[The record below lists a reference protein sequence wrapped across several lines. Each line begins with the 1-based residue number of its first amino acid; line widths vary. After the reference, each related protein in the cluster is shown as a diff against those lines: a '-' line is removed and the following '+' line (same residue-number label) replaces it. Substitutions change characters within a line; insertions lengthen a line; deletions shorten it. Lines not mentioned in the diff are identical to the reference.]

1 MSFLRRSQW
10 EYQTGSTF
18 GASIEFVMGSGG
30 EILLKNP
37 SGQFQRFWYGGL
49 GVGFGVG
56 VKIPKVRL
64 PKFAIKG
71 KSISGSGSAEAFPS
85 IGWIYM
91 TSAFSG
97 TELDRSDLQ
106 GGAVYLDGSAE
117 LILAGGSGS
126 VMLLGINPA
135 LLSLAI
141 SQLTINPMLFEWVIQ
156 RAKALL
162 IMMGVNAG
170 LNPGGKGFGGGAGI
184 LAGYVH

>member
-18 GASIEFVMGSGG
+18 GASIELVMGSGG

-49 GVGFGVG
+49 GVGLGFG

-64 PKFAIKG
+64 PKFAINSKA
-71 KSISGSGSAEAFPS
+71 ISGSGSAEAFPS
-85 IGWIYM
+85 TGWIYM

-97 TELDRSDLQ
+97 TELERSDLQ

-117 LILAGGSGS
+117 IILGGGGGS

-135 LLSLAI
+135 LLSLAL
-141 SQLTINPMLFEWVIQ
+141 SQIAVNPFMFEWVIR

-162 IMMGVNAG
+162 IMVGVNAG
-170 LNPGGKGFGGGAGI
+170 LNANGMGFGGGAGI